1 MRRMIQSIII
11 IIIINTNHAWKR
23 GKYAQYLV
31 VVGEIVMM
39 FECKQ
44 HPGLK

>member
-23 GKYAQYLV
+23 LV
-31 VVGEIVMM
+31 VVGERVVMM